1 MLPDLNLALFF
12 TKDVSLAAW
21 DGVGSL
27 DRELA
32 LYRRLQSRGVN
43 VTFITYGDAS
53 ELQYQE
59 RIPGITICCNRW
71 NLPQRWYERLIPF
84 LHRKELRQASV
95 IKTNQTPG
103 AEIALAAG
111 LWWKK
116 PFLARCGYMWSKNL
130 ILEYGPDS
138 NQASEALSIEKA
150 VFNGAGRIAVT
161 TGAMRDSIVD
171 RFPSLAGR
179 VAVIPNYVD
188 TEVFKPFVRSN
199 PQRPLLCFV
208 GRLEHEKN
216 LPSLLEAVDGLDL
229 DLQIIGQGSLHD
241 RLACTRVEKAR
252 VRLLG
257 SVPNH
262 RLADHFNRCTLFVLP
277 SLFEG
282 HPKVL
287 LEAMACG
294 APVLGTDVTGI
305 NEVVSH
311 GHTGWL
317 CDTDPGSIRAAIV
330 ELLADAALREKLG
343 ANAAQYIAQNLSLDR
358 IVELELECYCEAIG
372 GKRAFVEAGHV

>member
-1 MLPDLNLALFF
+1 MPPELNLVLFF
-12 TKDVSLAAW
+12 TRGISLRTW
-21 DGVGSL
+21 DAVGSF

-32 LYRRLQSRGVN
+32 LYRRLQSRGVD
-43 VTFITYGDAS
+43 VTFVTYGDSS
-53 ELQYQE
+53 ELSYRE

-71 NLPQRWYERLIPF
+71 NLPQRFYERLIPF
-84 LHRKELRQASV
+84 LHRKELRRACV
-95 IKTNQTPG
+95 VKTNQVPG
-103 AEIALAAG
+103 ADIALAAAR
-111 LWWKK
+111 LWKK

-130 ILEYGPDS
+130 ILEHGCGS
-138 NQASEALSIEKA
+138 LQAAEALCVEDKA
-150 VFNGAGRIAVT
+150 FNGADRIAVT

-171 RFPSLAGR
+171 RFPPLAGR
-179 VAVIPNYVD
+179 VSVIPNYVD
-188 TEVFKPFVRSN
+188 TEVFKPFGHSS

-216 LPSLLEAVDGLDL
+216 LPALLAAVDGLDL

-241 RLACTRVEKAR
+241 QLAGTRVEKAQ

-257 SVPNH
+257 SAPNH

-358 IVELELECYCEAIG
+358 IVERELECYCEAIEG
-372 GKRAFVEAGHV
+372 GQAVAEASHA

>member
-1 MLPDLNLALFF
+1 MPPDLNLALFF
-12 TKDVSLAAW
+12 TRGVSLAVW

-32 LYRRLQSRGVN
+32 LYRRLQSRGVK

-53 ELQYQE
+53 ELQYQK

-103 AEIALAAG
+103 ADIALAAG
-111 LWWKK
+111 RLWKK

-130 ILEYGPDS
+130 ILTHGPDS
-138 NQASEALSIEKA
+138 RQANEALAIEKA
-150 VFNGAGRIAVT
+150 VFNGADRIAVT
-161 TGAMRDSIVD
+161 TGTMCDSIVD
-171 RFPSLAGR
+171 RFPSLAGK

-188 TEVFKPFVRSN
+188 TEVFKPFGCSK

-208 GRLEHEKN
+208 GRLEYEKN
-216 LPSLLEAVDGLDL
+216 LPALLAAVDGLDV
-229 DLQIIGQGSLHD
+229 DLQIIGQGSLRD
-241 RLACTRVEKAR
+241 QLTGTWVQKAQ

-294 APVLGTDVTGI
+294 APVLCTDVTGI
-305 NEVVSH
+305 NEVVTH
-311 GHTGWL
+311 GHNGWL

-343 ANAAQYIAQNLSLDR
+343 ANAAQYIGQNLSLDR
-358 IVELELECYCEAIG
+358 IVERELECYCAAIEG
-372 GKRAFVEAGHV
+372 RRSVVEEGHA